1 VSENKLYAVI
11 VTYNGER
18 LVSQCLGSLKKS
30 SFPVNIVV
38 VDNASADNTVAVV
51 ESGFPDAII
60 FKSDRNLGFG
70 KANNIGIKHAYEN
83 NADYVF
89 LLNQDAW
96 VEPDTIQKLVNTS
109 VPNPDYYVL
118 SPVHLN
124 KEGTD
129 FDKGFSIYAQPP
141 FCENWFYDLF
151 SSTKKDLYSTTFINA
166 AAWLIKRDTISQIGF
181 FDPLFFHYGEDKD
194 YCNRILYHNK
204 KTGIATDSKIHHA
217 RELIIEKRN
226 TFILS
231 LKKEINKN
239 YFVLLIELKRLD
251 LKLPKLCLSFSLGLF
266 YSFIKKILTLR
277 FYRALIDILTICKL
291 LSDIPVI
298 VKHRKEC
305 DQTGEIFIQSINLK
319 SLTGEK

>member
-1 VSENKLYAVI
+1 MPENKLYAVI
-11 VTYNGER
+11 VTYNGEK
-18 LVSQCLGSLKKS
+18 LIKQCLGSLKNS
-30 SFPVNIVV
+30 SFPVSIVV
-38 VDNASADNTVAVV
+38 VDNASEDNTAAII
-51 ESGFPDAII
+51 EADFPDAVLLL
-60 FKSDRNLGFG
+60 SDRNLGFG
-70 KANNIGIKHAYEN
+70 KANNVGIKYAYED

-96 VEPDTIQKLVNTS
+96 VEPDTIQKLVETS
-109 VPNPDYYVL
+109 IRNPDYYVL

-124 KEGTD
+124 KDGTD
-129 FDKGFSIYAQPP
+129 FDKGFTQYAQPP

-194 YCNRILYHNK
+194 YCNRILFHK
-204 KTGIATDSKIHHA
+204 KKIGIVTSSKIHHA

-231 LKKEINKN
+231 LRKEINKN

-251 LKLPKLCLSFSLGLF
+251 LKLPKLCLTFSFGLF

-277 FYRALIDILTICKL
+277 FYKALIDILTICKL

-298 VKHRKEC
+298 VSHRKEC
-305 DQTGEIFIQSINLK
+305 YQTGEIFIQSINLK
-319 SLTGEK
+319 NLTGKN

>member
-1 VSENKLYAVI
+1 VSENKLYAII

-18 LVSQCLGSLKKS
+18 LIRQCLESLKNS
-30 SFPVNIVV
+30 SFPVNIVII
-38 VDNASADNTVAVV
+38 DNASEDSTVAVI
-51 ESGFPDAII
+51 ESDFPDAVL

-70 KANNIGIKHAYEN
+70 NANNIGIKYAYEN
-83 NADYVF
+83 NADNIF

-96 VEPDTIQKLVNTS
+96 VEPDTIQKLVETS
-109 VPNPDYYVL
+109 IQNPDYYVL

-124 KEGTD
+124 KDGTD
-129 FDKGFSIYAQPP
+129 FDKGFSQYAQPP
-141 FCENWFYDLF
+141 FCENWFFDLF
-151 SSTKKDLYSTTFINA
+151 SSTKKELYSTTFVNA
-166 AAWLIKRDTISQIGF
+166 AAWLIKRNTINQIGF

-194 YCNRILYHNK
+194 YCNRILFHNK
-204 KTGIATDSKIHHA
+204 KIGIATSSKINHA

-226 TFILS
+226 SIILS

-251 LKLPKLCLSFSLGLF
+251 LALPKLCLSFSFGLF

-277 FYRALIDILTICKL
+277 FYKALIDILTICKL

-298 VKHRKEC
+298 VSHRKEC
-305 DQTGEIFIQSINLK
+305 YQTGEIFIQSINLK
-319 SLTGEK
+319 SLTGEN